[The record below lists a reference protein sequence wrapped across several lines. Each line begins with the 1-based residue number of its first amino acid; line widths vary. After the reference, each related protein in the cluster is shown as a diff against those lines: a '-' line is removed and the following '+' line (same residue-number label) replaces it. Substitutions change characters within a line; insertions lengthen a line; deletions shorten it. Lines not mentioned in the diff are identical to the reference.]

1 MTHVSLENEQ
11 INIQHQ
17 LALRF
22 AILLGSLSRK
32 HENGKTG
39 FDIEFESL
47 CSIDKNTRLNSG
59 EFVTARLPQNHQ
71 KNRYTDVLASMV
83 VCFSLRYHTR
93 SACGSVNAF
102 VCMHTVSVPI

>member
-17 LALRF
+17 LPLRF

-32 HENGKTG
+32 QDNGKTG
-39 FDIEFESL
+39 VDIEFESL
-47 CSIDKNTRLNSG
+47 CSIDKNIRLNSG

-71 KNRYTDVLASMV
+71 KIDIPMFSQVWLSVSRCGVIHGALA
-83 VCFSLRYHTR
+83 
-93 SACGSVNAF
+93 A
-102 VCMHTVSVPI
+102 P